1 MYDVARPAAGNPM
14 EETGQM
20 PALFTGDRPSEPPP
34 GQHRPPRRPV
44 PRTGPDYA
52 AIQASREFVAL
63 RRRFRAF
70 VFPMSFAFFA
80 WYMTY
85 VLLAAYAH
93 DFMSQ
98 KVFGQVNVGILLGIG
113 QFAST
118 ALVTWLYLRYARNQV
133 DPRVAELRAR
143 EGLPEGTRR

>member
-1 MYDVARPAAGNPM
+1 MYDVARPAPGNAL
-14 EETGQM
+14 EETGRL
-20 PALFTGDRPSEPPP
+20 PVVPPGNRPSGTEH
-34 GQHRPPRRPV
+34 GRPAPRP
-44 PRTGPDYA
+44 GPDYA
-52 AIQASREFVAL
+52 AIQAGPEFVAL

-93 DFMSQ
+93 DFMSR
-98 KVFGQVNVGILLGIG
+98 KVFGQVNVGLLLGIG

-118 ALVTWLYLRYARNQV
+118 ALVTWLYLRYARRRI
-133 DPRVAELRAR
+133 DPRVAALRAKA
-143 EGLPEGTRR
+143 GLPDGTRR

>member
-1 MYDVARPAAGNPM
+1 MYDVARPVTGNAL

-20 PALFTGDRPSEPPP
+20 PALFTGDRPP
-34 GQHRPPRRPV
+34 GAHRQTRPRSG
-44 PRTGPDYA
+44 TDYP
-52 AIQASREFVAL
+52 AIQAGRDFVAL

-70 VFPMSFAFFA
+70 VFPMSLAFFA

-93 DFMSQ
+93 DFMST

-118 ALVTWLYLRYARNQV
+118 ALVTWLYLRYARRHL
-133 DPRVAELRAR
+133 DPRVAALRAR
-143 EGLPEGTRR
+143 EGLTEGTPR

>member
-1 MYDVARPAAGNPM
+1 MYDVARPATGNAL

-20 PALFTGDRPSEPPP
+20 PALFTGDRPSES
-34 GQHRPPRRPV
+34 QHRQHRRPA

-52 AIQASREFVAL
+52 GIQASREFVSL

-70 VFPMSFAFFA
+70 VFPLSFAFFA
-80 WYMTY
+80 WYMTF

-93 DFMSQ
+93 DFMSR

-118 ALVTWLYLRYARNQV
+118 ALVTWLYLRYARRQV

-143 EGLPEGTRR
+143 AGLPEEPRR

>member
-1 MYDVARPAAGNPM
+1 MYDVARPAPGNAL
-14 EETGQM
+14 EETGQLPVLFSGDHPSGVQHGR
-20 PALFTGDRPSEPPP
+20 PAA
-34 GQHRPPRRPV
+34 
-44 PRTGPDYA
+44 RTGPDYR
-52 AIQASREFVAL
+52 AIQASPEFTAL
-63 RRRFRAF
+63 RRRFRGF

-93 DFMSQ
+93 DFMSR
-98 KVFGQVNVGILLGIG
+98 KVIGEVNVGIVLGIG

-118 ALVTWLYLRYARNQV
+118 ALVTWLYLRYARRRI

-143 EGLPEGTRR
+143 AGESGRTRR